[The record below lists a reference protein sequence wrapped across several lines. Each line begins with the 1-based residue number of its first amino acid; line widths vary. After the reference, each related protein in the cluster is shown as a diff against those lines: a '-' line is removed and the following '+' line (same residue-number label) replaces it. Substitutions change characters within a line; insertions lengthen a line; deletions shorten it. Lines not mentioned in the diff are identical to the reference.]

1 MTKNQGNLCKNCK
14 YRFRRVFIPMR
25 SEKYEDDE
33 GNVVIT
39 NGENIII
46 SNQCLIVDIDID
58 GESTVD
64 CSHFTPRTENDKY
77 DFPLL
82 KHLK

>member
-1 MTKNQGNLCKNCK
+1 MSENQGNLCKNCK

-39 NGENIII
+39 NEENIII

-64 CSHFTPRTENDKY
+64 CSHFEPINKESFPFLKY
-77 DFPLL
+77 L
-82 KHLK
+82 K

>member
-1 MTKNQGNLCKNCK
+1 
-14 YRFRRVFIPMR
+14 MR
-25 SEKYEDDE
+25 SEEYEDDE

-46 SNQCLIVDIDID
+46 SNQCLLTDMDIDR
-58 GESTVD
+58 EATVE
-64 CSHFTPRTENDKY
+64 CSHFEPIDKNKKE

-82 KHLK
+82 KHLR

>member
-1 MTKNQGNLCKNCK
+1 MSENQGNLCKNCK

-25 SEKYEDDE
+25 SEEYEDAE
-33 GNVVIT
+33 GNVVTT

-58 GESTVD
+58 GESTID
-64 CSHFTPRTENDKY
+64 CSHFKPIDEDEKE

-82 KHLK
+82 KHLR

>member
-1 MTKNQGNLCKNCK
+1 
-14 YRFRRVFIPMR
+14 MR

-64 CSHFTPRTENDKY
+64 CSHFEPIDKGN
-77 DFPLL
+77 FPLL
-82 KHLK
+82 KYLK

>member
-1 MTKNQGNLCKNCK
+1 MSENQGNLCKNCK

-33 GNVVIT
+33 GNIVTT
-39 NGENIII
+39 NEENIII

-64 CSHFTPRTENDKY
+64 CSHFEPIDKGNS
-77 DFPLL
+77 PLL
-82 KHLK
+82 KYLK